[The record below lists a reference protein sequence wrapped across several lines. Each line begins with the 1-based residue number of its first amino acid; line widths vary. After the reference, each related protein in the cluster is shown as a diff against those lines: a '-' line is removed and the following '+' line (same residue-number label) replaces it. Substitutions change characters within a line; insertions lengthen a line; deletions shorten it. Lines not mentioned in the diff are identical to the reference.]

1 MTTDARIALV
11 GKTFRFP
18 EGRKAFKVFG
28 LSSLPGRIEI
38 FEGRTRRFV
47 DAEIILRCLA
57 TGVIEEVA

>member
-38 FEGRTRRFV
+38 FE
-47 DAEIILRCLA
+47 RCLA